1 MKSEITQEFKG
12 VINGVTITN
21 QQVFQTTEYVLDQL
35 EQRKGTDITDFSF
48 TQDFVENLER
58 MNEKSEQLFDFNA
71 FEQETDNTISSD
83 YGFDDFA
90 IYDGHGDDYYTHDFN
105 KNLAEGKYN
114 YLQMENEAVA
124 EIYKETFELT
134 KSWSD
139 EHKKDFMT
147 HCQLHAGAH
156 KNTAEVNAYKDLIK
170 STSENEFN
178 NLLGFNQ
185 ELPNRESGA
194 TLNDMLL
201 ANDMMKDGYN
211 ASAAIHKV
219 ASMPR
224 EEWQAIFHSKE
235 VELYGL
241 NIDSEN
247 KYVEDLK
254 YDNYA
259 MNKNSRP
266 ITAAILYYSN
276 ERSSSKE
283 IATNIVDN
291 YEMADE
297 MENIESIDPDFRKK
311 LEAFSKDD
319 RLETF
324 NKQVHAVMNH
334 YDLEATDEGIY
345 PRDWTEEEE
354 EEYEINPPQ
363 PKIIKANEVDF
374 ETKKDIDYLM
384 THPEISSNP
393 GELVIYRMEK
403 RLEDQIIKE
412 PLAKEIKS
420 EKPVIEFTQS
430 DNSKGNER

>member
-90 IYDGHGDDYYTHDFN
+90 IYDGHGDDYYTHEFN

-124 EIYKETFELT
+124 EVYKETFDLT
-134 KSWSD
+134 KNWSD
-139 EHKKDFMT
+139 EHKKEFMT
-147 HCQLHAGAH
+147 HLQLHAGAH
-156 KNTAEVNAYKDLIK
+156 KNTAEVNAYKNLIQ
-170 STSENEFN
+170 STSETEFN

-201 ANDMMKDGYN
+201 ANDLMKDGYN

-241 NIDSEN
+241 NIDSE
-247 KYVEDLK
+247 KAYVEDLT
-254 YDNYA
+254 YDNKV
-259 MNKNSRP
+259 MSKNSRP

-276 ERSSSKE
+276 ENSSSKE
-283 IATNIVDN
+283 IADNIIKN
-291 YEMADE
+291 YEMSDE
-297 MENIESIDPDFRKK
+297 IDTIESLDPDFKKK
-311 LEAFSKDD
+311 LEAFSKDN
-319 RLETF
+319 RLEVF
-324 NKQVHAVMNH
+324 NQQMNNVMKH
-334 YDLEATDEGIY
+334 YDLEAGDDGIY
-345 PRDWTEEEE
+345 KRDNEGEELEDKS
-354 EEYEINPPQ
+354 Q
-363 PKIIKANEVDF
+363 SPKMIKANEVDF
-374 ETKKDIDYLM
+374 ETKKDMDYLM
-384 THPEISSNP
+384 THPHISSNP
-393 GELVIYRMEK
+393 GELVMYRMEK
-403 RLEDQIIKE
+403 RLESQITKE
-412 PLAKEIKS
+412 PLPKEIKV
-420 EKPVIEFTQS
+420 EKPAIEFTQS